1 MRKRR
6 NSCCGFS
13 RGSCGVLEES
23 IVPVSDGKGF
33 RVFDILN
40 MLNDDGNNDT
50 RDFAMKEK
58 SQRGAKKRVA
68 CSPASTSSLGRCFA
82 LLTSES
88 SKCGSSERSSTS
100 SKGKEKSGSTAE
112 RSSAS
117 TNPSSVERT
126 VCRKLFFQSNK
137 AVASELSFGKQNSGN
152 CTSVDTNNGSI
163 NAPETPSIQEES
175 LPVQHMPNPS
185 STVFRSSSRK
195 GDSPIYPA
203 RVVPDLPIDGV
214 LSGAERYRRKS
225 PKHLKPKKA
234 KPSEGQGIMV
244 SRSLSLSAGSVSDSD
259 TSQVDNKTA
268 PVNVRSPALEKTC
281 KAANSVDQM
290 TSAVDCNPLKS
301 EDKQQSRETGES
313 RAFLKKQKT
322 ASGLPALPSKDAL
335 NSGISGFLG
344 FRKPCDEQ
352 LFNFGLGFGVV
363 FMVTS
368 SKKEIEKL
376 RELQKETERL
386 FKDLKEEVS
395 RRNFSN
401 DSSQIVQNG
410 KDMLS
415 EYHYA
420 KREIEDTK
428 DRMAFVSQSS
438 SGRLES
444 GISGNECNS
453 SAQSIITTESTPE
466 LSGMAQLEAELEAE
480 LERMELNLTAERSC
494 ELETFSGSEI
504 PGNIVYNDLNV
515 SGIPGKKSN
524 HDQEDGDR
532 ASYGVSPIE
541 LERRL
546 HELLQKRQ
554 EDRIAELEADLKITE
569 DELVDKEKEL
579 SWWKER
585 VCQLLQ
591 GNDEAK
597 TTPGDEST
605 ASMSTSRG
613 SNKSLVFSYSCNGDD
628 LIKEVEN
635 LKRSETLN
643 CCKDIANASSRGT
656 LDVREESSNPDS
668 LLTDFKHLINFETK
682 RKFAN
687 SPVQSETQ
695 THTFGSNTSQNVEGT
710 ERKENA
716 LLCRRKKAACADNLQ
731 NYSTA
736 RELFIDM
743 PSASKNIAFQ
753 QTKEL
758 IPNSVF
764 NTPLRN
770 VNVNMNSQI
779 SHQKNVQN
787 TPEDKTYSAGLR
799 EPSPPLLNKIKHW
812 EALSRGETSSTQSC
826 DMDNDHRL
834 ATCHPS
840 LVSVTDNN
848 GAKCWETSVDHGKWK
863 QGSFGCAEQDTVGIN
878 LESISDIK
886 LHCSDCRVSL

>member
-23 IVPVSDGKGF
+23 IVPVSDGKGL

-40 MLNDDGNNDT
+40 MLNDEGKNDT

-68 CSPASTSSLGRCFA
+68 CSPASTSSLGRCLS

-88 SKCGSSERSSTS
+88 SKCGSSEGSSTI

-112 RSSAS
+112 RISAS

-137 AVASELSFGKQNSGN
+137 AVASELSLGKQNSGN
-152 CTSVDTNNGSI
+152 CTGVDSNNESI
-163 NAPETPSIQEES
+163 DAPETPSIQEES
-175 LPVQHMPNPS
+175 LIVQHRPNPS
-185 STVFRSSSRK
+185 YTVFRSSSRK
-195 GDSPIYPA
+195 GDNPICPA

-214 LSGAERYRRKS
+214 LSCAERYRRKS

-244 SRSLSLSAGSVSDSD
+244 SRSLFLSAGSVSDSN
-259 TSQVDNKTA
+259 TSQVDSKTA
-268 PVNVRSPALEKTC
+268 AVNVRSPALENSC

-301 EDKQQSRETGES
+301 GDKQQDQETVES
-313 RAFLKKQKT
+313 RAFLKKQKA
-322 ASGLPALPSKDAL
+322 ASGHPGLPSEDAL
-335 NSGISGFLG
+335 NRGISGFLG

-376 RELQKETERL
+376 RELQKQTERL
-386 FKDLKEEVS
+386 VKDLKEEVS

-410 KDMLS
+410 EDMLS
-415 EYHYA
+415 EHHYA
-420 KREIEDTK
+420 KREIEDAK
-428 DRMAFVSQSS
+428 DRMASVSQSS

-444 GISGNECNS
+444 GISENGCNS

-466 LSGMAQLEAELEAE
+466 HSGMAQLEAELEAE
-480 LERMELNLTAERSC
+480 LERMELNLTAEISC
-494 ELETFSGSEI
+494 ELETFSGSEM
-504 PGNIVYNDLNV
+504 PGNIVYNDLDV
-515 SGIPGKKSN
+515 SGTPGKKSS
-524 HDQEDGDR
+524 HDQENIDR
-532 ASYGVSPIE
+532 ANDGVSPIE

-554 EDRIAELEADLKITE
+554 EDHITELEADLKITE
-569 DELVDKEKEL
+569 DKLVDKEKEL

-591 GNDEAK
+591 ENDEAT

-605 ASMSTSRG
+605 ASMSTGRV

-628 LIKEVEN
+628 LIKDKEN
-635 LKRSETLN
+635 LKRSETSN
-643 CCKDIANASSRGT
+643 CSEDIGNASSRGT
-656 LDVREESSNPDS
+656 LDVRDESSNPDS
-668 LLTDFKHLINFETK
+668 LLTDFKHLINLETK

-687 SPVQSETQ
+687 SLVQSETQ
-695 THTFGSNTSQNVEGT
+695 IQTFGSNSSQNGQGT

-716 LLCRRKKAACADNLQ
+716 LLCRRKKTAYADNLQ
-731 NYSTA
+731 NYFTA
-736 RELFIDM
+736 RELCIDM
-743 PSASKNIAFQ
+743 PSASKSIAFQ
-753 QTKEL
+753 ETKEL

-770 VNVNMNSQI
+770 ANINMTSQI
-779 SHQKNVQN
+779 FHQKNVQN
-787 TPEDKTYSAGLR
+787 IPEDKTYSVGLR

-826 DMDNDHRL
+826 VMDNDHLL
-834 ATCHPS
+834 ATCHHS

-848 GAKCWETSVDHGKWK
+848 EAKCWETSVDHRKWK
-863 QGSFGCAEQDTVGIN
+863 QGSFGCTGQDTVGIN

-886 LHCSDCRVSL
+886 LHCSDCRGSL

>member
-23 IVPVSDGKGF
+23 IVPVSDGKGL

-40 MLNDDGNNDT
+40 MLNDEGKNDT

-68 CSPASTSSLGRCFA
+68 CSPASTSSLGRCLS

-88 SKCGSSERSSTS
+88 SKCGSSEGSSTI

-112 RSSAS
+112 RISAS

-137 AVASELSFGKQNSGN
+137 AVASELSLGKQNSGN
-152 CTSVDTNNGSI
+152 CTGVDSNNESI
-163 NAPETPSIQEES
+163 DAPETPSIQEES
-175 LPVQHMPNPS
+175 LIVQHRPNPS
-185 STVFRSSSRK
+185 YTVFRSSSRK
-195 GDSPIYPA
+195 GDNPICPA

-214 LSGAERYRRKS
+214 LSCAERYRRKS

-244 SRSLSLSAGSVSDSD
+244 SRSLFLSAGSVSDSN
-259 TSQVDNKTA
+259 TSQVDSKTA
-268 PVNVRSPALEKTC
+268 AVNVRSPALENSC

-301 EDKQQSRETGES
+301 GDKQQDQETVES
-313 RAFLKKQKT
+313 RAFLKKQKA
-322 ASGLPALPSKDAL
+322 ASGHPGLPSEDAL
-335 NSGISGFLG
+335 NRGISGFLG

-376 RELQKETERL
+376 RELQKQTERL
-386 FKDLKEEVS
+386 VKDLKEEVS

-410 KDMLS
+410 EDMLS
-415 EYHYA
+415 EHHYA
-420 KREIEDTK
+420 KREIEDAK
-428 DRMAFVSQSS
+428 DRMASVSQSS

-444 GISGNECNS
+444 GISENGCNS

-466 LSGMAQLEAELEAE
+466 HSGMAQLEAELEAE
-480 LERMELNLTAERSC
+480 LERMELNLTAEISC
-494 ELETFSGSEI
+494 ELETFSGSEM
-504 PGNIVYNDLNV
+504 PGNIVYNDLDV
-515 SGIPGKKSN
+515 SGTPGKKSS
-524 HDQEDGDR
+524 HDQENIDR
-532 ASYGVSPIE
+532 ANDGVSPIE

-554 EDRIAELEADLKITE
+554 EDHITELEADLKITE
-569 DELVDKEKEL
+569 DKLVDKEKEL

-591 GNDEAK
+591 ENDEAT

-605 ASMSTSRG
+605 ASMSTGRV

-628 LIKEVEN
+628 LIKDKEN
-635 LKRSETLN
+635 LKRSETSN
-643 CCKDIANASSRGT
+643 CSEDIGNASSRGT
-656 LDVREESSNPDS
+656 LDVRDESSNPDS
-668 LLTDFKHLINFETK
+668 LLTDFKHLINLETK

-687 SPVQSETQ
+687 SLVQSETQ
-695 THTFGSNTSQNVEGT
+695 IQTFGSNSSQNGQGT

-716 LLCRRKKAACADNLQ
+716 LLCRRKKAAYADNLQ
-731 NYSTA
+731 NYFTA
-736 RELFIDM
+736 RELCIDM
-743 PSASKNIAFQ
+743 PSASKSIAFQ
-753 QTKEL
+753 ETKEL

-770 VNVNMNSQI
+770 ANINMTSQI
-779 SHQKNVQN
+779 FHQKNVQN
-787 TPEDKTYSAGLR
+787 IPEDKTYSVGLR

-826 DMDNDHRL
+826 VMDNDHLL
-834 ATCHPS
+834 ATCHHS

-848 GAKCWETSVDHGKWK
+848 EAKCWETSVDHRKWK
-863 QGSFGCAEQDTVGIN
+863 QGSFGCTGQDTVGIN

-886 LHCSDCRVSL
+886 LHCSDCRGSL

>member
-23 IVPVSDGKGF
+23 IVPVSDGKGL

-40 MLNDDGNNDT
+40 MLNDEGKNDT

-68 CSPASTSSLGRCFA
+68 CSPASTSSLGRCLS

-88 SKCGSSERSSTS
+88 SKCGSSEGSSTI

-112 RSSAS
+112 RISAS

-137 AVASELSFGKQNSGN
+137 AVASELSLGKQNSGN
-152 CTSVDTNNGSI
+152 CTGVDSNNESI

-175 LPVQHMPNPS
+175 LIVQHRPNPS
-185 STVFRSSSRK
+185 YTVFRSSSRK
-195 GDSPIYPA
+195 GDNPICPA

-214 LSGAERYRRKS
+214 LSCAERYRRKS

-234 KPSEGQGIMV
+234 KPSEGQGITV
-244 SRSLSLSAGSVSDSD
+244 SRSLFLSAGSVSDSN
-259 TSQVDNKTA
+259 TSQVDSKTA
-268 PVNVRSPALEKTC
+268 AVNVRSPALENSC

-301 EDKQQSRETGES
+301 EDKQQGQETVES
-313 RAFLKKQKT
+313 RAFLKKQKA
-322 ASGLPALPSKDAL
+322 ASGLPGLPSEDAL
-335 NSGISGFLG
+335 NRGISGFLG

-376 RELQKETERL
+376 RELQKQTERL
-386 FKDLKEEVS
+386 VKDLKEEVS
-395 RRNFSN
+395 RRNVSN

-410 KDMLS
+410 EDLLS
-415 EYHYA
+415 EHHYA
-420 KREIEDTK
+420 KREIEDAK
-428 DRMAFVSQSS
+428 DRMASVSQSS

-444 GISGNECNS
+444 GISENGCNS

-466 LSGMAQLEAELEAE
+466 HSGMAQLEAELEAE
-480 LERMELNLTAERSC
+480 LERMELNLTAEISC
-494 ELETFSGSEI
+494 ELETFSGSEM
-504 PGNIVYNDLNV
+504 PGNIVYNDLDV
-515 SGIPGKKSN
+515 SGTPGKKSS
-524 HDQEDGDR
+524 HDQENIDR
-532 ASYGVSPIE
+532 ANDGVSPIE

-554 EDRIAELEADLKITE
+554 EDHITELEADLKITE
-569 DELVDKEKEL
+569 DKLVDKEKEL

-591 GNDEAK
+591 ENDEAT

-605 ASMSTSRG
+605 ASMSTGRV

-628 LIKEVEN
+628 LIKDKEN
-635 LKRSETLN
+635 LKRSETSN
-643 CCKDIANASSRGT
+643 CCEDIGNASSRGT
-656 LDVREESSNPDS
+656 LDVRDESSNPDS
-668 LLTDFKHLINFETK
+668 LLKDFKHLINLETK

-687 SPVQSETQ
+687 SLVQSETQ
-695 THTFGSNTSQNVEGT
+695 IQTFGSNSSQNGQGT

-716 LLCRRKKAACADNLQ
+716 LLCRRKKAAYADNLQ
-731 NYSTA
+731 NYFTA
-736 RELFIDM
+736 RELCIDM
-743 PSASKNIAFQ
+743 PSASKSIAFQ

-770 VNVNMNSQI
+770 ANINMTSQI

-787 TPEDKTYSAGLR
+787 IPEDKTYSVGLR

-826 DMDNDHRL
+826 VMDNDHLL
-834 ATCHPS
+834 ATCHHS
-840 LVSVTDNN
+840 LVSVTDDNE
-848 GAKCWETSVDHGKWK
+848 AKCWETSVDHRKWK
-863 QGSFGCAEQDTVGIN
+863 HGSFGCTGQDTVGIN

-886 LHCSDCRVSL
+886 LHCSDCRGSL